1 MPLSSVLALV
11 ESLVVASAGL
21 FFLIENYLYWR
32 RYRAKDLWL
41 WIVGGA
47 LAVFLAAWVSITRL
61 LVPATI
67 DPYVLALIT
76 RSREF
81 LIVFVFLFFLFI
93 GFREYVWH
101 K

>member
-1 MPLSSVLALV
+1 MSKRNLEVRKALFDL
-11 ESLVVASAGL
+11 E
-21 FFLIENYLYWR
+21 LIAHCEQEEKNQH
-32 RYRAKDLWL
+32 RA
-41 WIVGGA
+41 
-47 LAVFLAAWVSITRL
+47 AVFLAAWVLITRL

-67 DPYVLALIT
+67 DPHVLALIT

-93 GFREYVWH
+93 GFREYVWL